1 MGKTGAWGATGGR
14 FFAGGR
20 GGEGTKI
27 GNGAGI
33 VAAPA
38 YKRLL
43 AAEPYLRRSIPA
55 LIVIFLI
62 VVAAT
67 RALSLLALR
76 DDIERDAR
84 SMAALAASQIASTL
98 SVELTASPVDA
109 DRRALDASAQIGNLE
124 RSHVLLVTDERFRVT
139 AAAPR
144 DIGWEGRWLESQID
158 GGQ

>member
-76 DDIERDAR
+76 DDI
-84 SMAALAASQIASTL
+84 
-98 SVELTASPVDA
+98 
-109 DRRALDASAQIGNLE
+109 
-124 RSHVLLVTDERFRVT
+124 
-139 AAAPR
+139 
-144 DIGWEGRWLESQID
+144 
-158 GGQ
+158 